1 MDNPLLAE
9 FSVEAGELLDESE
22 DALLELDKGKDPQE
36 CYNLVFR
43 CFHSLKGSAGMMG
56 LDDMQKHMHLVED
69 RFQSYSDK
77 VEDLK
82 GMVDYFLMSID
93 VAREIMKGNAVEF
106 DYRVDQVF
114 EKEEQDEFDELS
126 RDLFKRMELPILV
139 VGSGKASAKS
149 IIESLPNKEVFC
161 VATANKLDAVKELSK
176 PITIIVKEEHL
187 TSVTSYLEDKSDE
200 HTLIVWGEKAHDK
213 FLVWNEAMGGDALRI
228 IIETLSENRVLKFA
242 YNKAVMLLLYQ
253 LSDIEDFL
261 IEKKKAHILKTL
273 KVEIKELMEI
283 KAKVR
288 K

>member
-69 RFQSYSDK
+69 RFQSFSDK
-77 VEDLK
+77 VEELK

-106 DYRVDQVF
+106 DYCVDQVF

-161 VATANKLDAVKELSK
+161 VATANKLDAV
-176 PITIIVKEEHL
+176 
-187 TSVTSYLEDKSDE
+187 
-200 HTLIVWGEKAHDK
+200 
-213 FLVWNEAMGGDALRI
+213 
-228 IIETLSENRVLKFA
+228 
-242 YNKAVMLLLYQ
+242 
-253 LSDIEDFL
+253 
-261 IEKKKAHILKTL
+261 
-273 KVEIKELMEI
+273 
-283 KAKVR
+283 
-288 K
+288 